1 MKKIGDKLDLDFEVK
16 VVRAGATSP
25 ELVTFASLLQGPTV
39 VSIYMRN
46 NTGSCDKQNDSLVEA
61 TAKLSQRGY
70 DIIGVSR
77 DTAGSHQK
85 YATKKG
91 ITYTLVSDPDD
102 LFARAVD
109 AIVEKSMYGK
119 TYQGPLRSAWVLDAS
134 GTILAIIDKVN
145 AKAHGEQVLAA
156 LA

>member
-16 VVRAGATSP
+16 VVRSGATSS

-46 NTGSCDKQNDSLVEA
+46 NTGSCDKQNDTLVA
-61 TAKLSQRGY
+61 VTAELSQRGY
-70 DIIGVSR
+70 GIIGVSR

-91 ITYTLVSDPDD
+91 IAYALVSDPDD

-109 AIVEKSMYGK
+109 AVVEKSMYGK
-119 TYQGPLRSAWVLDAS
+119 TYQGPLRSAWVLDAG

-156 LA
+156 VA